1 MKSVKIIRSTRR
13 KKTVQAKKIDDRL
26 HVYLPM
32 GMSPATEQKCVEKM
46 TNQWEQ
52 RKHRRLLNN
61 DGELKQRAEKL
72 NKQYFQGSLTFSIQF
87 VSNQQKR
94 FGSCSPHSK
103 RIRIS
108 NRVATMPVWVQDY
121 VILHELT
128 HLVYSDHSSDF
139 WNKVSEFDLSERAR
153 GYLIAVGLEQDC
165 N

>member
-1 MKSVKIIRSTRR
+1 MKQVKIIRSARR
-13 KKTVQAKKIDDRL
+13 KKTVQAKKIDDSL

-32 GMSPATEQKCVEKM
+32 GMSPAAEQKWVEKM
-46 TNQWEQ
+46 VTQWEH
-52 RKHRRLLNN
+52 RKHRRLLNS

-108 NRVATMPVWVQDY
+108 NRIASMPVWVQDY

-128 HLVYSDHSSDF
+128 HLVYSNHSSDF
-139 WNKVSEFDLSERAR
+139 WKKVSEFNLSERAR
-153 GYLIAVGLEQDC
+153 GYLIAVGLEQDG

>member
-1 MKSVKIIRSTRR
+1 MKQVKIIRSARR

-32 GMSPATEQKCVEKM
+32 GMSPAVEQKWVKKM
-46 TNQWEQ
+46 VNQWEN

-61 DGELKQRAEKL
+61 DEELKQRAEKL

-108 NRVATMPVWVQDY
+108 NRIATMPVWVQDY

-139 WNKVSEFDLSERAR
+139 WNKVNEFALSERAR
-153 GYLIAVGLEQDC
+153 GYLIAVGFD
-165 N
+165 